1 MIGEK
6 IAELRKARG
15 MTQENLAAEIGVS
28 SQAISKWENG
38 TNMPDIML
46 LPIIADV
53 FGVTVDELYGVSRQ
67 SDVESDKYNQY
78 KAPDFAWESILET
91 LGKIW
96 ESTGDW
102 GSGKFVPE
110 IKKQFE
116 DNRAQ
121 SMICSDTGGAALI
134 TPNLGI
140 VIKEASREIFTDD
153 AAGELLAG
161 LSKPVVRKILLYNW
175 ENKNA
180 AYTVSAL
187 AKKCEI
193 TVDEASE
200 ALNFLAKY
208 SIVKKS
214 TLDVGDEEIDLFN
227 PLDFLVYTKLAAII
241 MLAEKIIGGNYYY
254 GVIGSLNWMK

>member
-6 IAELRKARG
+6 IAELRKSRS

-53 FGVTVDELYGVSRQ
+53 FGVTVDELYGISRS
-67 SDVESDKYNQY
+67 SDIRSEKYSQY
-78 KAPDFAWESILET
+78 NAPALAWESILET
-91 LGKIW
+91 LGKVW
-96 ESTGDW
+96 E
-102 GSGKFVPE
+102 GSGEWERGKFIPE
-110 IKKQFE
+110 LKKQFSDE
-116 DNRAQ
+116 SAQ
-121 SMICSDTGGAALI
+121 TLICSDTGGAVLAFSDIGL
-134 TPNLGI
+134 
-140 VIKEASREIFTDD
+140 VIKEASLDIFSCD
-153 AAGELLAG
+153 AAGEFLAG
-161 LSKPVVRKILLYNW
+161 LSKPAVRKLLLYNY
-175 ENKNA
+175 ENRNSV
-180 AYTVSAL
+180 YTAPAI

-200 ALNFLAKY
+200 ALNFLAKH

-214 TLDVGDEEIDLFN
+214 DLDVGDEKIDLFT
-227 PLDFLVYTKLAAII
+227 PLDFLVYVKLAAIM

-254 GVIGSLNWMK
+254 GVIGSLSWMK